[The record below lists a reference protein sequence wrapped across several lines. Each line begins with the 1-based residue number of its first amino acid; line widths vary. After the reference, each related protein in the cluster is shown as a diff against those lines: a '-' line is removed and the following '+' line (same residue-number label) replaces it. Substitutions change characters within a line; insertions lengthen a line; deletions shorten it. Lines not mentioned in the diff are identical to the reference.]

1 MAIITITQDYLE
13 SLQDDCNAYG
23 TSKIRKQNNGNNKSF
38 NKKAQTIARN
48 YSRKQKNQNK
58 RFF

>member
-1 MAIITITQDYLE
+1 MAITITQDYLD

-23 TSKIRKQNNGNNKSF
+23 TTKIRKQNNGNNKSF
-38 NKKAQTIARN
+38 NKKAHTIARN
-48 YSRKQKNQNK
+48 RSRKQKNQNK